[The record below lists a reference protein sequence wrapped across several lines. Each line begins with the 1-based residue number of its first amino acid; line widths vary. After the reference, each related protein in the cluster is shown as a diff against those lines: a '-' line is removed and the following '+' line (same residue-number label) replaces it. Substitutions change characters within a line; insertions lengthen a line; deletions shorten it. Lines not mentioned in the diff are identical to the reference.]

1 MRAVFLTTILFA
13 LTSAGYAFS
22 KPNFQCR
29 MTSEGGIS
37 STILVFD
44 EAIAEIFDDGTATEF
59 ICTGKVCLDTY
70 RDMDNESKQIVEIEV
85 LSLNYVE
92 GIEFP
97 ATADTAM
104 MQIWLKPFDTVKKFI
119 RKETLT
125 ITDCRK

>member
-29 MTSEGGIS
+29 MNSEDGTS

-44 EAIAEIFDDGTATEF
+44 EAITEIFDDGLVGQF
-59 ICTGKVCLDTY
+59 ICTGTLCFDTF
-70 RDMDNESKQIVEIEV
+70 RDLDNESKKIVQLEV
-85 LSLNYVE
+85 LSLNYIE
-92 GIEFP
+92 GSKFP
-97 ATADTAM
+97 ATADTALM
-104 MQIWLKPFDTVKKFI
+104 RILLNPYDIFKEFV